1 MKTTI
6 DLPEP
11 LVSEAKRRAL
21 RQGRPFKDLIAQYI
35 REGLNETS
43 RDSESRSPGVLQVD
57 DDGLPVLRQD
67 PGAPG
72 LPPSLANLLQL
83 ERESLQAE
91 DRQRAGLP
99 D

>member
-6 DLPEP
+6 DLPEA

-21 RQGRPFKDLIAQYI
+21 RQRRPFKDLIAQYI

-43 RDSESRSPGVLQVD
+43 RAAESLSPGVLQVD
-57 DDGLPVLRQD
+57 EDGLPVFLQD
-67 PGAPG
+67 PDVPG
-72 LPPSLANLLQL
+72 PPPSLDDLLQL